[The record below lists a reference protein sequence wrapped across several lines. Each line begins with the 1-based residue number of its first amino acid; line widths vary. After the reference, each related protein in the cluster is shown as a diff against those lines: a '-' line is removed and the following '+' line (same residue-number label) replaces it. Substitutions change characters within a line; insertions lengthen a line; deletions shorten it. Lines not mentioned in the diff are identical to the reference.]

1 MDKSF
6 LTFELLS
13 AMNME
18 MTVLLDATQLVW
30 WIGGGFIQSIGAHV

>member
-6 LTFELLS
+6 VTFELLI

-18 MTVLLDATQLVW
+18 MTVLFDATQLVW
-30 WIGGGFIQSIGAHV
+30 